1 MGLFGKKALPPVDPS
16 ALFGAT
22 AMVFALCIDTIS
34 QGATT
39 SYEER
44 SAQMSALRKTLNDLK
59 PICPGGG
66 EAIMMLDRH
75 FPVDPLYGVAGTAAA
90 MPLSPT
96 QAQTIGHTRQGLAD
110 LLASGRQGPE
120 LADAIAPLVSQV
132 RDAHG
137 GAKSLEEHATLVLA
151 LSLDKVLFDT
161 QAVSADER
169 ASRRSYCAQ
178 IGANWIVRLVSTAAP
193 SQGR

>member
-1 MGLFGKKALPPVDPS
+1 MGLFGKKTPPPVDPS

-34 QGATT
+34 QGGTT

-44 SAQMSALRKTLNDLK
+44 TAQMSALRKTLNDLK
-59 PICPGGG
+59 PTCPGGG

-75 FPVDPLYGVAGTAAA
+75 FPVDPLYGVAGTGTA

-96 QAQTIGHTRQGLAD
+96 QAQAIGRTRQGLAD
-110 LLASGRQGPE
+110 LLASGRQGPA
-120 LADAIAPLVSQV
+120 LAEAIAPLVSQL
-132 RDAHG
+132 RKSLG
-137 GAKSLEEHATLVLA
+137 GAEILEEHATLVLA
-151 LSLDKVLFDT
+151 LTLDKVLFDT

-178 IGANWIVRLVSTAAP
+178 IGANWIVRLL
-193 SQGR
+193 SQATSN

>member
-1 MGLFGKKALPPVDPS
+1 MGLFGKKAPPVDPS

-22 AMVFALCIDTIS
+22 AMVFALCVDTIC
-34 QGATT
+34 QGGTT

-44 SAQMSALRKTLNDLK
+44 TAQMSALRKTLNDLK
-59 PICPGGG
+59 PTCPGGG

-75 FPVDPLYGVAGTAAA
+75 FPVDPLFGVAGNASA

-96 QAQTIGHTRQGLAD
+96 QAQTIGRTRQGLAD
-110 LLASGRQGPE
+110 LLDSGRQGPE
-120 LADAIAPLVSQV
+120 LAEAIAPLVSQV
-132 RDAHG
+132 GDSLG
-137 GAKSLEEHATLVLA
+137 GAESLEEHATLVLA

-178 IGANWIVRLVSTAAP
+178 IGANWIVRLVSPAVL
-193 SQGR
+193 S

>member
-1 MGLFGKKALPPVDPS
+1 MTVGLFGKKAPPPVDPS

-34 QGATT
+34 QGGTT

-44 SAQMSALRKTLNDLK
+44 TAQMSALRKTLNDLK
-59 PICPGGG
+59 PTCPGGG

-75 FPVDPLYGVAGTAAA
+75 FPVDPVFGIAGTTTAI
-90 MPLSPT
+90 PLSPI
-96 QAQTIGHTRQGLAD
+96 QAQTIGRTRQDLTD

-120 LADAIAPLVSQV
+120 LAEAIAPLVSQV
-132 RDAHG
+132 G
-137 GAKSLEEHATLVLA
+137 NSLSGAESFEEHATLVLA
-151 LSLDKVLFDT
+151 LTLDKVLFDT
-161 QAVSADER
+161 QAVSAAER

-178 IGANWIVRLVSTAAP
+178 IGANWIVRVVSQAP
-193 SQGR
+193 SN

>member
-1 MGLFGKKALPPVDPS
+1 MGLFGKKEQPPVDPS

-34 QGATT
+34 QGGTT

-44 SAQMSALRKTLNDLK
+44 AAQMSALRKTLDDLK
-59 PICPGGG
+59 PTCPGGA

-75 FPVDPLYGVAGTAAA
+75 FPVDPLIGVARTTSAT
-90 MPLSPT
+90 PLSPT
-96 QAQTIGHTRQGLAD
+96 QTQTIGLSGKGLAD
-110 LLASGRQGPE
+110 LLKSGRQGPE
-120 LADAIAPLVSQV
+120 LAEAIAPLVSQV
-132 RDAHG
+132 RNSLG
-137 GAKSLEEHATLVLA
+137 GAESLEEHATLVLA

-161 QAVSADER
+161 QAASADER

-178 IGANWIVRLVSTAAP
+178 IGANWIVRLVSQTVP
-193 SQGR
+193 S